1 MRVCFPEH
9 SPPHERMSVSS
20 QQVGAAIAAMASQ
33 DDDIMTDSQAD
44 R

>member
-1 MRVCFPEH
+1 MLLCFPEH
-9 SPPHERMSVSS
+9 SPPHENVCFLAAK
-20 QQVGAAIAAMASQ
+20 VGAAIAAMASQ